1 MNPISAQVVEQTWQ
15 RLAGL
20 SAREGRELGEKF
32 VTEQPIVTAYLMGVD
47 HDLFNEDERE
57 LLFYLGAVVWQIM
70 SQGDKP
76 LPRVTEQMI
85 EEAERANVA
94 VIESLQDAPDEVA
107 YATIGRLVQEY
118 PQPEVLR
125 YVISAL
131 SESTQDEGIRQDLLG
146 VMMIDLKTVIDCF
159 NRD

>member
-1 MNPISAQVVEQTWQ
+1 VNPISAQVVEQTWQ
-15 RLAGL
+15 RIAGL

-57 LLFYLGAVVWQIM
+57 LLFYLGAVIWQIM

-85 EEAERANVA
+85 EDAERANVA
-94 VIESLQDAPDEVA
+94 VIESLQDASDEDA
-107 YATIGRLVQEY
+107 YAVIGQMLREY
-118 PQPEVLR
+118 PQPEVFR
-125 YVISAL
+125 YIISAL
-131 SESTQDEGIRQDLLG
+131 SESANDEGIRQDLLG

-159 NRD
+159 NAD

>member
-15 RLAGL
+15 RIAGL
-20 SAREGRELGEKF
+20 SAREGRALGEKF

-70 SQGDKP
+70 LQGDKP

-85 EEAERANVA
+85 EEAENANLAMMASLSDASDEDTYAAVA
-94 VIESLQDAPDEVA
+94 
-107 YATIGRLVQEY
+107 RLMSEY
-118 PQPEVLR
+118 PQREVFR
-125 YVISAL
+125 YVIETLAESA
-131 SESTQDEGIRQDLLG
+131 QDEGIRQDNLG

-159 NRD
+159 DQ

>member
-20 SAREGRELGEKF
+20 SAREGRALGEKF
-32 VTEQPIVTAYLMGVD
+32 VTEQPIVAAYLMGVD

-70 SQGDKP
+70 LQGDKP
-76 LPRVTEQMI
+76 LPRVTEHMI

-107 YATIGRLVQEY
+107 YATIGRMVQEY
-118 PQPEVLR
+118 PQPEVLK
-125 YVISAL
+125 YVINAL
-131 SESTQDEGIRQDLLG
+131 SESTTEEGIRQDLLG
-146 VMMIDLKTVIDCF
+146 VMMIDLKTVIDCL